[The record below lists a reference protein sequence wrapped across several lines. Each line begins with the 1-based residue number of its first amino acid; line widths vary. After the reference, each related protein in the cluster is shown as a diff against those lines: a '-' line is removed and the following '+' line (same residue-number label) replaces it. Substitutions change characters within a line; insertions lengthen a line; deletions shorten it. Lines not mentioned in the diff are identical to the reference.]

1 MNKVLKYFIIVLC
14 AIGSLF
20 LVGFVTMMVMVGYA
34 FGSFDKSYSV
44 SDLKEEYYLKE
55 PEIADLIKYYN
66 TIKPE
71 NYSVDIEFKND
82 EILNRLTITTK
93 DPSKIIYQNW
103 DVSSSVLQTK
113 EIRNL
118 LGWEDREVR
127 VLKKKLDK
135 ANCISVEDGEPLKI
149 GFKRSGMGMFSFNI
163 FQKANTNREEYNDG
177 CEYILINKYL
187 ALQYGGG
194 AIGNQCFPDKN

>member
-20 LVGFVTMMVMVGYA
+20 LVGLVTMIVMVGYA

-82 EILNRLTITTK
+82 EMLNRLTITTK
-93 DPSKIIYQNW
+93 DPSEIIYQNW

-163 FQKANTNREEYNDG
+163 FQKANTNRKEYNDG

>member
-20 LVGFVTMMVMVGYA
+20 LVGLVTMIVMVGYA

-82 EILNRLTITTK
+82 EMLNRLTITTK
-93 DPSKIIYQNW
+93 DPSEIIYQNW